1 MPLYITRGN
10 YTPQSISRLLAKP
23 EDRSEAVSALLAS
36 AGARLVQMY
45 FTLGETDFLFIAEA
59 PSEKEVLT
67 ALLAAAGSGAVTNVT
82 TSQAFTTAE
91 ASQLLD
97 KASRVASGYR
107 PPGG

>member
-1 MPLYITRGN
+1 VDGWWRCRENKWGL
-10 YTPQSISRLLAKP
+10 TPFISFLLLI
-23 EDRSEAVSALLAS
+23 VALPAWAAYDVNDLKL
-36 AGARLVQMY
+36 GA
-45 FTLGETDFLFIAEA
+45 
-59 PSEKEVLT
+59 SEKEVLT